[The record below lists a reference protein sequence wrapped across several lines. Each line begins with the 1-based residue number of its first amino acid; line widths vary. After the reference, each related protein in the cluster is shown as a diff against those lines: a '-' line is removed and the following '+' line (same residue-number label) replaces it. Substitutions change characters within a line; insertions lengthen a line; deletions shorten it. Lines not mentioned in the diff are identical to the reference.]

1 MKRFLNTI
9 LLIDDREED
18 NFLHKRSI
26 AKAGFKGNVLAIES
40 PEDAIKILT
49 PQNSNSIQPDL
60 IFLDVNMPRIN
71 GWELLEEYAS
81 MAPELKHL
89 PIIYILST
97 NEYLNIPIEEN
108 SFLVSESSIVKPLTP
123 EKFIEIAE
131 THFEKITT

>member
-81 MAPELKHL
+81 MAPELKYL

-97 NEYLNIPIEEN
+97 NEYLDIPLEEN

-131 THFEKITT
+131 THFEKITP